1 MKFDAKQFLD
11 AALPALKF
19 ADASPVSFITGAVLI
34 APIEG
39 DATKVRVTAATA
51 AGSLTCIAP
60 VTMTPVSKICIM
72 GADLLKAIKTF
83 YGDSTITV
91 KKNIATLTCGKSKFD
106 IPVEDA
112 KTFPKVEDFGDE
124 LGLRIKASDLKSVL
138 SFVGSLSED
147 YDMKP
152 QMSGVMFTGNTAVAV
167 KPKDSGSG
175 AAIAV
180 HGIEKDFCIPH
191 RAIPHIMNAI
201 EACVDEDEEVV
212 IAVNDALYLTL
223 SIQDCTINVIPNS
236 GTPPF
241 DQFRDRLL
249 GQFKS
254 TPASKFD
261 IDADVFK
268 SALVRASLF
277 NPQYIK
283 IDFTDSE
290 VIVESHSVLA
300 DDPAFNKQ
308 ASASCPLLR
317 KNFRPD
323 AELQNDRPPYYFNAA
338 RFTQG
343 ISKMSGEIT
352 VLILG
357 SGYVAATSMKDKTM
371 FFCSPVTFSNK

>member
-1 MKFDAKQFLD
+1 MKLDAKQFLD

-19 ADASPVSFITGAVLI
+19 ADPNPVSFITGAVLI

-39 DATKVRVTAATA
+39 DATKVSVTAATA

-60 VTMTPVSKICIM
+60 VTTAPVSKFCIM

-91 KKNIATLTCGKSKFD
+91 KKNMATLTCGKSKFE
-106 IPVEDA
+106 IPIEDP
-112 KTFPKVEDFGDE
+112 KTFPKTENFGDE
-124 LGLRIKASDLKSVL
+124 LGLVIKTSDLKNVL

-147 YDMKP
+147 YDMNP

-167 KPKDSGSG
+167 KPKDFGSG

-180 HGIEKDFCIPH
+180 NGIEKDFCIPH

-201 EACVDEDEEVV
+201 ECTGEDEEVT
-212 IAVNDALYLTL
+212 IAVNDDRYLTL

-236 GTPPF
+236 GIPPF
-241 DQFRDRLL
+241 NQFRDRLL

-290 VIVESHSVLA
+290 VIVDSHSVLV

-323 AELQNDRPPYYFNAA
+323 AELQKDRPPYYFNSA

-352 VLILG
+352 VLIIG

-371 FFCSPVTFSNK
+371 FFCCPVTFSEK